1 MREDARTLLT
11 REGIVPTQAFNPEIR
26 ASWQRCFDCGLDP
39 FGYPEQIQI
48 SDADLSKR
56 REENDLVHRLAKMEM
71 ENLHRQIAGSKF
83 IIIFADNEG
92 VILDR
97 IVDGSTAA
105 GNAGWA
111 LPGFTW
117 QEQVNGT
124 NALGLVA
131 ATRQPAIV
139 HGGEHYFKAYGG
151 LTCAAAPILGRHGKL
166 VGIIDATS
174 DCRSR
179 QQHTLALVGMSCIT
193 IENGLFR
200 DRHKSS
206 LIFEL
211 HNRREF
217 LGTLQSAMLAFDEEG
232 FLEESNRQAK
242 LFLPDLP
249 TRARVHFD
257 QIFRTPFR
265 DFLDRLPGRRSID
278 LIDSEGSSF
287 AVRAFNYHARRLAES
302 PAPVRAFSRALREIP
317 MVSEDPAV
325 RSAMHLVRRAVEL
338 KVPILIRGE
347 TGTGKELMARYAHA
361 VSNRKGA
368 FVAVNC
374 AALPESLIESELFGH
389 QDGAFTGATRGGSKG
404 LVRQANQGTLFLDEI
419 GTMPAK
425 VQAKLLRF
433 LDRMEIRPIGN
444 TTEIQLDIQLISATN
459 SVLKRNERTDEFRPD
474 LLYRINTM
482 EVCLPALRQRRDLH
496 AIIGAIIKTFEHP
509 LVLSPEAL
517 RLLEAYSWP
526 GNIRELKGLLTR
538 LLISCENGKADT
550 EDVQKILAILP
561 VEPAA
566 EQSAKNMADHELEI
580 IQAAYER
587 NSGNIS
593 AIARARELDISR
605 NTVYKKLKEARLTKL
620 RG

>member
-11 REGIVPTQAFNPEIR
+11 REGIVPMGSFNPEIR
-26 ASWQRCFDCGLDP
+26 ASWQRCFDHGLDP
-39 FGYPEQIQI
+39 FGHPEQIQI
-48 SDADLSKR
+48 SNADLNKR
-56 REENDLVHRLAKMEM
+56 REENGLVRRLAKMEM

-83 IIIFADNEG
+83 IIIFADHDG

-97 IVDGSTAA
+97 IVDGSTDTH
-105 GNAGWA
+105 NSGWTM
-111 LPGFTW
+111 PGFTW
-117 QEQVNGT
+117 QEEVNGT

-131 ATRQPAIV
+131 AIRQPAIV

-151 LTCAAAPILGRHGKL
+151 LTCAASPIFGRNGKL

-179 QQHTLALVGMSCIT
+179 QRHTLALVGMSCVT

-200 DRHKSS
+200 DRHKGN

-211 HNRREF
+211 HNRSEF
-217 LGTLQSAMLAFDEEG
+217 LGTLQSAMLAFDGDG

-242 LFLPDLP
+242 QLLPDLP
-249 TRARVHFD
+249 PRARIHFD
-257 QIFRTPFR
+257 QIFRIPFR
-265 DFLDRLPGRRSID
+265 NFLDRLPGARSIYLTD
-278 LIDSEGSSF
+278 TEGSSF
-287 AVRAFNYHARRLAES
+287 AVRAFNYRARKLTEK
-302 PAPVRAFSRALREIP
+302 PIPVPAFSRAPREIP

-338 KVPILIRGE
+338 NVPILIRGE

-361 VSNRKGA
+361 ISNREGE

-374 AALPESLIESELFGH
+374 AALPETLIESELFGH
-389 QDGAFTGATRGGSKG
+389 QDGSFTGATRGGWKG
-404 LVRQANQGTLFLDEI
+404 LVRQANRGTLFLDEI
-419 GTMPAK
+419 GTMPAQ

-444 TTEIQLDIQLISATN
+444 AKEIQLDIQLISATN
-459 SVLKRNERTDEFRPD
+459 TVLKGMERTDEFRPD

-482 EVCLPALRQRRDLH
+482 EVCLPALRQRRDLR
-496 AIIGAIIKTFEHP
+496 AIIGAIIETFQQP
-509 LVLSPEAL
+509 LELEPAAL

-538 LLISCENGKADT
+538 LLITCESGKASA
-550 EDVQKILAILP
+550 EDVQKILA
-561 VEPAA
+561 VTAVDTAA
-566 EQSAKNMADHELEI
+566 EPQPKNLADQELAI

-593 AIARARELDISR
+593 AIARELGISR
-605 NTVYKKLKEARLTKL
+605 NTVYKKLKEARLTRPKF
-620 RG
+620 